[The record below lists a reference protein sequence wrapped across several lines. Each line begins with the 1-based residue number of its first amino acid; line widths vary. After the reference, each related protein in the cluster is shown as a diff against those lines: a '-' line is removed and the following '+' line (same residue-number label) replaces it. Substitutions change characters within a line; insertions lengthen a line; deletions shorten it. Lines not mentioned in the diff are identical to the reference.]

1 MKRMRRRRGMTMVEL
16 LGVMVVMAILATVAI
31 GGIQAAQKRARDTSA
46 MQSLNG
52 FKDAFTT
59 VCVMNPGIISDR
71 GKNWTDSTSYT
82 SENGLKKIVTKMNE
96 LLDDELMMHWD
107 VERKCYVSLGQDPW
121 GGNFILTEYP
131 IDPAGV
137 INYYDPTAGGQGV
150 MAISV
155 WCTGNTDFEAGNV
168 VTKDSKGVALSYVS
182 GLVNAQTQ
190 GIDSQNG
197 LEGWLL
203 KFQ

>member
-96 LLDDELMMHWD
+96 LLDDELMMH
-107 VERKCYVSLGQDPW
+107 
-121 GGNFILTEYP
+121 
-131 IDPAGV
+131 
-137 INYYDPTAGGQGV
+137 
-150 MAISV
+150 
-155 WCTGNTDFEAGNV
+155 
-168 VTKDSKGVALSYVS
+168 
-182 GLVNAQTQ
+182 
-190 GIDSQNG
+190 
-197 LEGWLL
+197 
-203 KFQ
+203 